1 MKKLLLI
8 VIAVLGLLACTG
20 KNDPKDP
27 SNNSATISC
36 DIDTIVVSESG
47 GKFTVTVSS
56 KAEWSATADNS
67 WVSISPNSGHGDAF
81 VTINVAAGKKD
92 KAHVLFS
99 NGESSATLVVY
110 RENISCDPIVKE
122 VSSYGEEFSVTIE
135 SHSSWSASSNM
146 PWVTVFPDSGYG
158 DTEVHIK
165 VARNNQKEACV
176 TFSSPTS
183 TATLT
188 IRCEEQGGLLPG
200 KFSVNPIKQVQ
211 FSQGNLQYQA
221 RTQTWRFAENQY
233 DMIGSDNAYIYAFY
247 SGWIDLFGWG
257 TGNNPTNSS
266 MDYNDYSTF
275 VDWGTNAISNGG
287 NQTNLWR
294 TLTKDEWV
302 YLFYTR
308 ANAANRFGL
317 GSVNGA
323 NGTIILPDNWS
334 TPQGASFTPSTSK
347 GLADTGYDYYESN
360 AGHFTDNTYSVEQW
374 SKMESAGAVFLPAAG
389 SRGDGTGVHDVG
401 SYGRY
406 WSSTP
411 YGEGDAYYLV
421 FDSFYFNP
429 QYYYNRYFGQSV
441 RLVKDVE

>member
-1 MKKLLLI
+1 MKKLFIFALAAI
-8 VIAVLGLLACTG
+8 GLLACNG

-27 SNNSATISC
+27 SNDSATITC
-36 DIDTIVVSESG
+36 DPTTKIVDGLEGGEFSVTITSN
-47 GKFTVTVSS
+47 
-56 KAEWSATADNS
+56 AAWSATVDKS
-67 WVSISPNSGHGDAF
+67 WVTITPYSGQGDAF
-81 VTINVAAGKKD
+81 VTVKVTAGD
-92 KAHVLFS
+92 NDEARVLFS
-99 NGESSATLVVY
+99 NGNSSTMLIIN
-110 RENISCDPIVKE
+110 REEQVPSMLP
-122 VSSYGEEFSVTIE
+122 GMFSI
-135 SHSSWSASSNM
+135 SAS
-146 PWVTVFPDSGYG
+146 
-158 DTEVHIK
+158 
-165 VARNNQKEACV
+165 
-176 TFSSPTS
+176 
-183 TATLT
+183 
-188 IRCEEQGGLLPG
+188 
-200 KFSVNPIKQVQ
+200 KQVH

-221 RTQTWRFAENQY
+221 STQTWRFAENQY
-233 DMIGSDNAYIYAFY
+233 DMIGSDNAYIHAFY
-247 SGWIDLFGWG
+247 RGWIDLFGWG

-287 NQTNLWR
+287 NQANLWR
-294 TLTKDEWV
+294 TLTKDEWL

-317 GSVNGA
+317 GSVNGV

-347 GLADTGYDYYESN
+347 GLTDTGYDYYESN
-360 AGHFTDNTYSVEQW
+360 GGHFTDNTYSVEQW

-389 SRGDGTGVHDVG
+389 SRGDARGVHDVG

-421 FDSFYFNP
+421 FDSFYLNP